1 MKPEQIN
8 NQIREKTILRVTWVG
23 FFVNVILSG
32 GKLTA
37 GILGRS
43 GAMIADAIHSISDFA
58 TDLIVLIFVKI
69 SSRPADEKY
78 RYGHGKF
85 ETLATFLVGIVLI
98 FVAFELIRN
107 NGKTILAILSK
118 EIIPERP
125 GQIAL
130 WAAGASIIVKEIL
143 FWYTR
148 LKGKQVNS
156 SAVMANAWH
165 HRSDAF
171 SSVATLIGIGLAY
184 FLSDK
189 WRILDPVAA
198 VFVGI
203 LIIRVAY
210 KFLKPTFEELM
221 ERSLP
226 REEENRIM
234 DIIAAEFPVVKDPHK
249 LKTRRIGNG
258 RAIQL
263 DIRLDG
269 SLTVHESHRI
279 AAAIEDRFVLEF
291 GPDTHVIVHVDP
303 YEDKTIS

>member
-1 MKPEQIN
+1 MKTRRIN

-23 FFVNVILSG
+23 FIVNVILSA
-32 GKLTA
+32 GKLAA
-37 GILGRS
+37 GIIGRS
-43 GAMIADAIHSISDFA
+43 GAMIADAIHSISDFV
-58 TDLIVLIFVKI
+58 TDLVVLIFVKI
-69 SSRPADEKY
+69 SSKPADDKY

-98 FVAFELIRN
+98 FVAIELIRD
-107 NGKTILAILSK
+107 NGKTILAIFSK

-130 WAAGASIIVKEIL
+130 WAAGTSIIVKEIL
-143 FWYTR
+143 YWYTL
-148 LKGKQVNS
+148 LKGKRVNS

-165 HRSDAF
+165 HRSDAL
-171 SSVATLIGIGLAY
+171 SSVATLIGIGMAY
-184 FLSDK
+184 FLGER

-198 VFVGI
+198 VFVGL

-210 KFLKPTFEELM
+210 KLLKPTFEELM

-226 REEENRIM
+226 REEEHRIL
-234 DIIAAEFPVVKDPHK
+234 DIVAVEFPAVKDPHK

-279 AAAIEDRFVLEF
+279 AAAIEDRLVQEF

-303 YEDKTIS
+303 YENRTIS

>member
-1 MKPEQIN
+1 MNPEQIN
-8 NQIREKTILRVTWVG
+8 HKTREKTILQITWVG
-23 FFVNVILSG
+23 FLVNVVLSA
-32 GKLTA
+32 GKLAA

-43 GAMIADAIHSISDFA
+43 GAMIADAIHSISDFV
-58 TDLIVLIFVKI
+58 TDLVVLIFVKI

-98 FVAFELIRN
+98 FVAFELIRDN
-107 NGKTILAILSK
+107 WRTILAILSK
-118 EIIPERP
+118 EVIPERP

-130 WAAGASIIVKEIL
+130 WAAGASIIIKEIL
-143 FWYTR
+143 YWYTR
-148 LKGKQVNS
+148 IKGKQVNS
-156 SAVMANAWH
+156 SAVIANAWH

-184 FLSDK
+184 FLGEK

-198 VFVGI
+198 VFVGL

-210 KFLKPTFEELM
+210 SLLKPTFEELM

-226 REEENRIM
+226 RAEEQLILNIV
-234 DIIAAEFPVVKDPHK
+234 AFEFPQVKDPHK

-269 SLTVHESHRI
+269 NLTVHESHRI
-279 AAAIEDRFVLEF
+279 AAAIEDRLVLEF
-291 GPDTHVIVHVDP
+291 GQDTHVIVHVDP
-303 YEDKTIS
+303 YEDKSIS

>member
-1 MKPEQIN
+1 MKTKHIN
-8 NQIREKTILRVTWVG
+8 NQIREKTILRVTWTG
-23 FFVNVILSG
+23 FFVNVLLAA
-32 GKLTA
+32 GKVAA
-37 GILGRS
+37 GIIGRS
-43 GAMIADAIHSISDFA
+43 GAMIADAIHSISDFV
-58 TDLIVLIFVKI
+58 TDLVVLIFVKI
-69 SSRPADEKY
+69 SSKPADDKY

-98 FVAFELIRN
+98 FVAIELIRD

-130 WAAGASIIVKEIL
+130 WAAGTSILVKEL
-143 FWYTR
+143 LYWYTL

-165 HRSDAF
+165 HRSDAL
-171 SSVATLIGIGLAY
+171 SSIATLIGIGMAY
-184 FLSDK
+184 FLGER

-198 VFVGI
+198 VFVGV

-210 KFLKPTFEELM
+210 KLLKPTFEELM

-234 DIIAAEFPVVKDPHK
+234 EIIATEFPVVKDPHK
-249 LKTRRIGNG
+249 LKTRRIGNA

-269 SLTVHESHRI
+269 TLTVHESHRI
-279 AAAIEDRFVLEF
+279 AAAIEDRLVAEF

-303 YEDKTIS
+303 YENRTIS

>member
-1 MKPEQIN
+1 MMFKTSN
-8 NQIREKTILRVTWVG
+8 NNTREKTILRVTWTG
-23 FFVNVILSG
+23 FVVNVLLAT
-32 GKLTA
+32 GKLAA
-37 GILGRS
+37 GILGKS
-43 GAMIADAIHSISDFA
+43 SAMIADAIHSVSDFA
-58 TDLIVLIFVKI
+58 TDLVVLVFVKI
-69 SSRPADEKY
+69 SSKPADDKY

-98 FVAFELIRN
+98 FVAFELIRD
-107 NGKTILAILSK
+107 NGKTILSVLSK
-118 EIIPERP
+118 EITPERP

-130 WAAGASIIVKEIL
+130 WAAGVSILVKEIL
-143 FWYTR
+143 YWYT
-148 LKGKQVNS
+148 LFKGKQVNS

-165 HRSDAF
+165 HRSDAL
-171 SSVATLIGIGLAY
+171 SSVATLIGIGLSY
-184 FLSDK
+184 FLSEK

-210 KFLKPTFEELM
+210 KLLKPTFEELM

-226 REEENRIM
+226 REEESRIL
-234 DIIAAEFPVVKDPHK
+234 DIVTREFPLVKDPHK
-249 LKTRRIGNG
+249 LKTRRIGNA

-279 AAAIEDRFVLEF
+279 AAAIEDRLVQEF
-291 GPDTHVIVHVDP
+291 GPETHVIVHVDP
-303 YEDKTIS
+303 YENKTIS